1 MKKFIAFILA
11 MIMMLSAF
19 TACGNVGGI
28 SDYPAELEEAGISQ
42 KEYEAMSDEQKQAI
56 LDELGIKAELGTDKE
71 DPKPTEKPKAATIE
85 DVENGGSYVVTV
97 GDMWNRVELHYED
110 GKLVSITTH
119 FQKND
124 EEEPEIETVTGDAVK
139 DYSLYFIDYT
149 QSPSTVVK
157 ALQDNGFGGVSI
169 RKAQ

>member
-1 MKKFIAFILA
+1 MKKIIAFILA
-11 MIMMLSAF
+11 MVMMMSVF
-19 TACGNVGGI
+19 TGCGNVGGI

-42 KEYEAMSDEQKQAI
+42 KDFEAMSDEQKQAI
-56 LDELGIKAELGTDKE
+56 LDELGIKAEIGTDKE
-71 DPKPTEKPKAATIE
+71 EPKPTEKPKAATVA

-97 GDMWNRVELHYED
+97 GDGWNYVQLHYED

-139 DYSLYFIDYT
+139 DYGLYFIDYT
-149 QSPSTVVK
+149 DSPSKVVK
-157 ALQDNGFGGVSI
+157 ALQDNGFDGV
-169 RKAQ
+169 RVKKVQ